1 MIPDFKTIK
10 QLLEEAIA
18 VGSSTVLK
26 ELRPK
31 SDALS
36 RKKAELEFGEARI
49 RELLEANL
57 ISLRKIGARYYLS
70 RVEINQA
77 LCQSSIQLLYIK
89 TQDGQQP
96 TSDKRRV
103 GRILGNC
110 RRTRKTWISTPTD
123 IHCIIQDTLPC
134 LFAQCWDKKKD
145 SLWLSKLPD
154 N

>member
-1 MIPDFKTIK
+1 MIPDLKTIK

-18 VGSSTVLK
+18 VGSSRVLK

-57 ISLRKIGARYYLS
+57 ISLRKIGARYYLC

-77 LCQSSIQLLYIK
+77 LWQSSIQLLYIK

-110 RRTRKTWISTPTD
+110 RRTRKT
-123 IHCIIQDTLPC
+123 
-134 LFAQCWDKKKD
+134 
-145 SLWLSKLPD
+145 
-154 N
+154 

>member
-1 MIPDFKTIK
+1 MIPDLKTIK

-31 SDALS
+31 SDTLS
-36 RKKAELEFGEARI
+36 RKKAELEFGESRI

-57 ISLRKIGARYYLS
+57 ISLRKIGARYDLS

-77 LCQSSIQLLYIK
+77 LCQSSVQLLYIK

-96 TSDKRRV
+96 TSDKKRV
-103 GRILGNC
+103 GRILGNR
-110 RRTRKTWISTPTD
+110 RRTRKT
-123 IHCIIQDTLPC
+123 
-134 LFAQCWDKKKD
+134 
-145 SLWLSKLPD
+145 
-154 N
+154 

>member
-1 MIPDFKTIK
+1 MIPDLKTIK

-31 SDALS
+31 SDTLS
-36 RKKAELEFGEARI
+36 RKKAELEFGESRI

-77 LCQSSIQLLYIK
+77 LCQSS
-89 TQDGQQP
+89 DGQQP
-96 TSDKRRV
+96 TSDKKRV
-103 GRILGNC
+103 GRILGNR
-110 RRTRKTWISTPTD
+110 RRTRKT
-123 IHCIIQDTLPC
+123 
-134 LFAQCWDKKKD
+134 
-145 SLWLSKLPD
+145 
-154 N
+154 

>member
-1 MIPDFKTIK
+1 MLVPRLNDCEGAQDILIYDLRHTNTGNRNYLIPDLKTIK

-103 GRILGNC
+103 GRILGNR
-110 RRTRKTWISTPTD
+110 RRTRKT
-123 IHCIIQDTLPC
+123 
-134 LFAQCWDKKKD
+134 
-145 SLWLSKLPD
+145 
-154 N
+154 